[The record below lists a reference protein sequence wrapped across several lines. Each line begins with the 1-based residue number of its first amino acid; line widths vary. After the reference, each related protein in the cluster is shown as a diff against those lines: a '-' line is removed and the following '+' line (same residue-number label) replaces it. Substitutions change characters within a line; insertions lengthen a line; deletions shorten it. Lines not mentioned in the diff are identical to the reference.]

1 MVFESVQLDIKLATL
16 LISRK
21 RNKKMKQR
29 NTREKKE
36 GDGMTEE
43 NISVSKS
50 VPDTDIQTDK
60 RNKSQRALSDMEKAE
75 LEYYHMFGHQY
86 PRFITED
93 LDDDEVLKEIRECIR
108 LGVPLLHEP
117 ERLQPGVIY

>member
-1 MVFESVQLDIKLATL
+1 MFG
-16 LISRK
+16 
-21 RNKKMKQR
+21 
-29 NTREKKE
+29 KE
-36 GDGMTEE
+36 GNSMMEE
-43 NISVSKS
+43 NISVPKS
-50 VPDTDIQTDK
+50 VQDTDFQTDK
-60 RNKSQRALSDMEKAE
+60 RYDSHRSLSEMEKAE
-75 LEYYHMFGHQY
+75 LEYYHMFGHNY